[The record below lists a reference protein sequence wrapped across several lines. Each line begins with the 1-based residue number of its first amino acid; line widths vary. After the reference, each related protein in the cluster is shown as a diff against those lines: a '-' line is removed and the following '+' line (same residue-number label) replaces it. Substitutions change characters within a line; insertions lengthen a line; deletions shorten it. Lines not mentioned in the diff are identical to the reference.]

1 MADVQVFRL
10 WGEDVV
16 RLDGEGAMSIFFVKS
31 LCIVAGKGC
40 RVAWNLCRR
49 FAYVRADRKLCRRD
63 DDQDDGVLTVFSG
76 SAAISSPFAPQE
88 QYVTAVYEEVMG
100 QTPDAKGLAY
110 WSQQLD
116 PGAAISSVA
125 KSIAHS
131 DDYFHYLGCTA
142 DAGGLSYW
150 RQQFSAGKTN
160 EDLIAGFTGSAEYD
174 KEHTP

>member
-1 MADVQVFRL
+1 MP
-10 WGEDVV
+10 E
-16 RLDGEGAMSIFFVKS
+16 
-31 LCIVAGKGC
+31 
-40 RVAWNLCRR
+40 RVAESHGTCAAGSHTHAQIGS
-49 FAYVRADRKLCRRD
+49 FIAKTTIS
-63 DDQDDGVLTVFSG
+63 DDGVLTVFSG

-131 DDYFHYLGCTA
+131 DDYFHYLGRAA

-150 RQQFSAGKTN
+150 LQQFSAGKTN